1 MDTITNLEQLLAAS
15 APRVTDVTVGT
26 ATVRVRELSVA
37 GRDEFLDAAKEGNA
51 AAAVTIVRLC
61 VVDLSG
67 RPLMTQ
73 EDAEKLAD
81 QSGKFVQTLAE
92 RILKMSGLSEDD
104 AGNGDASQM
113 TSDSSTA

>member
-1 MDTITNLEQLLAAS
+1 
-15 APRVTDVTVGT
+15 
-26 ATVRVRELSVA
+26 
-37 GRDEFLDAAKEGNA
+37 
-51 AAAVTIVRLC
+51 
-61 VVDLSG
+61 
-67 RPLMTQ
+67 MTQ

-92 RILKMSGLSEDD
+92 RILKMSGLSDDD

>member
-15 APRVTDVTVGT
+15 APLIMEVTVGA

-37 GRDEFLDAAKEGNA
+37 GRDEFLAASKEGNA

-73 EDAEKLAD
+73 EDAEKLAG

-92 RILKMSGLSEDD
+92 QILKMSGLSDD
-104 AGNGDASQM
+104 EGNGDASQM